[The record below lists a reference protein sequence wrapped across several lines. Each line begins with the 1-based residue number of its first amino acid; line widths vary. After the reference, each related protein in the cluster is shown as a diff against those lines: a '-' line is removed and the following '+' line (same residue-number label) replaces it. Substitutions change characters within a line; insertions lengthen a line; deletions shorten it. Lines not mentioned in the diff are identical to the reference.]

1 MAVRLKSRTECPPSG
16 FIVTIPSINQTRQ
29 FWSFREAVDWYEGI
43 ARANPQL
50 GLPTDPAKIANFID
64 QQNALRVLAI
74 PGAEIYVMQ
83 KGGPELSQP
92 VKKVPLSN
100 LPSRVAAAA
109 ADIRTAAAGTAV
121 VLDWLLS
128 GGKPVDPDLASAR
141 AAICADCPKNV
152 PGSWFTIAPAETIR
166 ATLSARSELKLETP
180 HDAKLQSCAA
190 CLCVLKLK
198 VHVPAEYII
207 AHTNADVWARLD
219 LNCWMLT
226 ERAKLQPAPA
236 TQEKA
241 VEN

>member
-50 GLPTDPAKIANFID
+50 GLLTDPAKIANFID

-100 LPSRVAAAA
+100 LPSRVAAAVT
-109 ADIRTAAAGTAV
+109 DIRTAAAGTAV

-141 AAICADCPKNV
+141 AAICAECPKNV

-166 ATLSARSELKLETP
+166 ATLSARSDLKLETP
-180 HDAKLQSCAA
+180 YDAKLQSCSA
-190 CLCVLKLK
+190 CLCLLKLK
-198 VHVPAEYII
+198 VFCPMEHIVK
-207 AHTNADVWARLD
+207 HTKADVWDRLD
-219 LNCWMLT
+219 PRCWMLS
-226 ERAKLQPAPA
+226 ERQKLEQPSAP
-236 TQEKA
+236 
-241 VEN
+241 VVIP